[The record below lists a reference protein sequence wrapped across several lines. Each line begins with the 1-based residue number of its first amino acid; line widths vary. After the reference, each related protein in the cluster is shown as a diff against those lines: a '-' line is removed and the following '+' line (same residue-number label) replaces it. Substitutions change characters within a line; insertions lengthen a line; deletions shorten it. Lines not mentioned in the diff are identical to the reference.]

1 MTGPPAIDL
10 AVLDALTEQLGDS
23 GMEMRR
29 ALLATYLQ
37 EGAERM
43 AELRAAVDRDD
54 AATVQDVAHT
64 LKSSSAQLGVMPLVD
79 LLQQTEDA
87 ARVGALGVT
96 SLAALAEAEY
106 ARAAIAIGAQLGTTP
121 DSDRRDP

>member
-64 LKSSSAQLGVMPLVD
+64 LKSSSALLGVMPLVD

-96 SLAALAEAEY
+96 SLVALAEAEY

>member
-1 MTGPPAIDL
+1 MTGAPAIDL

-64 LKSSSAQLGVMPLVD
+64 LKSSSALLGVMPLVD

-96 SLAALAEAEY
+96 SLVALAEAEY

>member
-1 MTGPPAIDL
+1 
-10 AVLDALTEQLGDS
+10 VLDALTEQLGDS

-64 LKSSSAQLGVMPLVD
+64 LKSSSALLGVMPLVD